1 MKKIV
6 IVDDSRTSRMFIRR
20 CFEITCL
27 QETDF
32 HEAADGAEALAL
44 LKRIIDVDLLVT
56 DLNMPNMD
64 GEMLLKTVKE
74 DQALTGL
81 PVVVITSAG
90 NPAKEAELLALGA
103 LAVLN
108 KPVSPATLNNKLGAL
123 IQGG

>member
-1 MKKIV
+1 
-6 IVDDSRTSRMFIRR
+6 MFIRR
-20 CFEITCL
+20 CFEIICMN
-27 QETDF
+27 ETDF

-74 DQALTGL
+74 DQTLSGL

-103 LAVLN
+103 LAVFN
-108 KPVSPATLNNKLGAL
+108 KPVSPATLSDKLGAL
-123 IQGG
+123 IQE

>member
-1 MKKIV
+1 MKRIV

-27 QETDF
+27 AETDF
-32 HEAADGAEALAL
+32 HEAADGVEAMAL
-44 LKRIIDVDLLVT
+44 LKRVNNVDLLVT

-64 GEMLLKTVKE
+64 GEMLLKSVKDDE
-74 DQALTGL
+74 ALSGL

-90 NPAKEAELLALGA
+90 NPAKEAELLAQGA

-108 KPVSPATLNNKLGAL
+108 KPVSPATLSDKLGAL
-123 IQGG
+123 FQD

>member
-1 MKKIV
+1 MKRIV

-32 HEAADGAEALAL
+32 HEAADGLEALAL
-44 LKRIIDVDLLVT
+44 LERISDIDLLVT

-64 GEMLLKTVKE
+64 GELLLKTVKQ
-74 DQALTGL
+74 DQALAGL

-103 LAVLN
+103 IAVLN
-108 KPVSPATLNNKLGAL
+108 KPVSPATLNNELRDL
-123 IQGG
+123 IQD